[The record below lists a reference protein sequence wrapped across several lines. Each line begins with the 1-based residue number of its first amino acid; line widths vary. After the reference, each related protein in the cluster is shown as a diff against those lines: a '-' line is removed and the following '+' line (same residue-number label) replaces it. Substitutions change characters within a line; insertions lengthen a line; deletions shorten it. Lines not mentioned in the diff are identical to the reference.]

1 MTWHMLESIQD
12 LNFKFVIIGFAKMSI
27 KSRILQLSMALKI
40 DDFLKDI
47 SKSYGQG
54 DCSDETWRAY
64 QILISAQNGPFG
76 QQGQY

>member
-1 MTWHMLESIQD
+1 MTLHMLESIQD

-40 DDFLKDI
+40 DDFLEDI

-54 DCSDETWRAY
+54 DCSEETWRAY
-64 QILISAQNGPFG
+64 
-76 QQGQY
+76 